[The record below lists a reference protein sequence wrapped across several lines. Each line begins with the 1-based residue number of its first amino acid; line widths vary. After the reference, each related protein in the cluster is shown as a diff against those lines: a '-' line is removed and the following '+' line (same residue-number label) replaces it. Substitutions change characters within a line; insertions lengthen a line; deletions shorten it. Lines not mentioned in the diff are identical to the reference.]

1 MSARSV
7 IEIIREAAAR
17 RAAIFAYAQ
26 WHDDYSTEEQTL
38 TAEGRTFEAE
48 GAHQFALILLRAYR
62 AEMDDPEPAK

>member
-1 MSARSV
+1 MTDV
-7 IEIIREAAAR
+7 IRIIREVAAR
-17 RAAIFAYAQ
+17 REAVFSYAQ
-26 WHDDYSTEEQTL
+26 WHDDFSTEEQTL